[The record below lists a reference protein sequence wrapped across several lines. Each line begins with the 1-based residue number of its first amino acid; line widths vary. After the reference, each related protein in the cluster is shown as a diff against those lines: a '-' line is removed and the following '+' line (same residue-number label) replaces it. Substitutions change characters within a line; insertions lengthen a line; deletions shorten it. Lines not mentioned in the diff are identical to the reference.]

1 MRHYCLRRVVR
12 SARAEVIIFS
22 CDFSL
27 FFSMLP
33 PPPHSPPQKNPS
45 KTGIGKE
52 CEEESIA
59 VPSLCIFSPNVLE
72 LYIIILY
79 TSCAQPPEPCSCP
92 HSLFIPWPAFCQAQV
107 SLSEGLT
114 GGEENSIRCK
124 IKKEGEGGTIT
135 SRSVNI
141 AAGQGR
147 PLCPFLRFRL
157 LFGQ

>member
-1 MRHYCLRRVVR
+1 MQHYCLRRVVR

-27 FFSMLP
+27 FFLHAAP
-33 PPPHSPPQKNPS
+33 TPPPQKNAS

-52 CEEESIA
+52 CEEEESIA
-59 VPSLCIFSPNVLE
+59 VPSLCIFFPNTLE

-92 HSLFIPWPAFCQAQV
+92 HSLFIPWPSFLSSAGKSFRRPYRRRRKLN
-107 SLSEGLT
+107 SLQ
-114 GGEENSIRCK
+114 K
-124 IKKEGEGGTIT
+124 KKEGEDGTVT

-141 AAGQGR
+141 AVRQGH

-157 LFGQ
+157 IFGH